1 MYDEYDDGSGGRSPI
16 RIIATVVGVLAI
28 LAAGWFL
35 VKPRIGGSDDDG
47 ANAAASTTS
56 AAAAAADAASTTAQ
70 SDDEDA
76 PTTTEADARES
87 TDAPSTTAGP
97 ETTAPSTTAAPTTVA
112 PTPTT
117 AAAPVAP
124 ADPGYPVLADG
135 SPAPIVAIFG
145 FDQITITGA
154 VPDQA
159 AVDRLTTLAIANSKF
174 DVPVANF
181 LTINPN
187 VPLTVPVRVVEL
199 TSTRFP
205 ENSAEILPEHALEL
219 DRIVSIM
226 QALPNISVVIVGHAD
241 ARGDELVNYAI
252 SDERARAVFNHLV
265 AGGISPSR
273 IASRAVGEED
283 LLTLNNDDAANE
295 LNRRTEVIFTGL
307 LVG

>member
-1 MYDEYDDGSGGRSPI
+1 
-16 RIIATVVGVLAI
+16 
-28 LAAGWFL
+28 L

-47 ANAAASTTS
+47 GNAAASTTS
-56 AAAAAADAASTTAQ
+56 VAEAAADAATTTTDEA
-70 SDDEDA
+70 DDA
-76 PTTTEADARES
+76 TATTEAEATES
-87 TDAPSTTAGP
+87 TDAATTTERP
-97 ETTAPSTTAAPTTVA
+97 ETTASSTTAAPTTTA
-112 PTPTT
+112 PPPTT
-117 AAAPVAP
+117 AAAAAAP

-145 FDQITITGA
+145 YDQITLTGA

-159 AVDRLTTLAIANSKF
+159 AVDKLAGLAIANSKF

-219 DRIVSIM
+219 DRIVAIM
-226 QALPNISVVIVGHAD
+226 HALPNISVVVVGHAD
-241 ARGDELVNYAI
+241 ARGDELRNFAI
-252 SDERARAVFNHLV
+252 SDERARAVFTYLV
-265 AGGISPSR
+265 GGGIAPSR

-307 LVG
+307 LTS

>member
-1 MYDEYDDGSGGRSPI
+1 MYDEYDEGSGGRSPI

-70 SDDEDA
+70 ADDEDA

-273 IASRAVGEED
+273 IASHAICRVASSSVSPSRAPWRW
-283 LLTLNNDDAANE
+283 
-295 LNRRTEVIFTGL
+295 RRRSCCSTR
-307 LVG
+307 

>member
-35 VKPRIGGSDDDG
+35 VKPRIGGSDDNG
-47 ANAAASTTS
+47 GNAAESTTS
-56 AAAAAADAASTTAQ
+56 VAEAAAEAATTTAEADDEDAATTTEAEASEST
-70 SDDEDA
+70 DA
-76 PTTTEADARES
+76 PTTTER
-87 TDAPSTTAGP
+87 P
-97 ETTAPSTTAAPTTVA
+97 ETTAPATTAAATTVA
-112 PTPTT
+112 PPTT

-145 FDQITITGA
+145 YDQITLTGA

-159 AVDRLTTLAIANSKF
+159 AVDRLAALAIANSKF

-226 QALPNISVVIVGHAD
+226 HALPNISVVVVGHAD
-241 ARGDELVNYAI
+241 ARGDELRNFAI
-252 SDERARAVFNHLV
+252 SDERARAVFTYLV
-265 AGGISPSR
+265 GGGIAPSR

-307 LVG
+307 LTG

>member
-35 VKPRIGGSDDDG
+35 VKPRIGGSDDNG
-47 ANAAASTTS
+47 GNAAESTTS
-56 AAAAAADAASTTAQ
+56 VAEAAAEAATTTAEADDEDAATTTEAEASEST
-70 SDDEDA
+70 DA
-76 PTTTEADARES
+76 PTTTERR
-87 TDAPSTTAGP
+87 
-97 ETTAPSTTAAPTTVA
+97 ETTAPATTAAATTVA
-112 PTPTT
+112 PPTT

-145 FDQITITGA
+145 YDQITLTGA

-159 AVDRLTTLAIANSKF
+159 AVDRLAALAIANSKF

-226 QALPNISVVIVGHAD
+226 HALPNISVVVVGHAD
-241 ARGDELVNYAI
+241 ARGDELRNFAI
-252 SDERARAVFNHLV
+252 SDERARAVFTYLV
-265 AGGISPSR
+265 GGGIAPSW

-307 LVG
+307 LTG

>member
-35 VKPRIGGSDDDG
+35 VKPRIGGNDDDG
-47 ANAAASTTS
+47 ANAADSTTS
-56 AAAAAADAASTTAQ
+56 VVEAAAADDATTTT
-70 SDDEDA
+70 SDDDDA
-76 PTTTEADARES
+76 ATTTEADASES
-87 TDAPSTTAGP
+87 TDAPGTTAGP
-97 ETTAPSTTAAPTTVA
+97 ETTAPGTTTTSTTAAPTPATTV
-112 PTPTT
+112 PP
-117 AAAPVAP
+117 APV
-124 ADPGYPVLADG
+124 DPGYPVLADG

-145 FDQITITGA
+145 FDQITLTGS

-174 DVPVANF
+174 PVPVANF
-181 LTINPN
+181 LTINPR
-187 VPLTVPVRVVEL
+187 VPRTVPVRVVEL

-205 ENSAEILPEHALEL
+205 ENSADILPEHALEL
-219 DRIVSIM
+219 DRVVSIM
-226 QALPNISVVIVGHAD
+226 QALPNISVVVVGHAD

-307 LVG
+307 LVE

>member
-35 VKPRIGGSDDDG
+35 VRPRIGGNDDNGG
-47 ANAAASTTS
+47 ANAAESTTS
-56 AAAAAADAASTTAQ
+56 VAEAVADDATTTT
-70 SDDEDA
+70 SDDEDEATTTDADASESTDA
-76 PTTTEADARES
+76 PTTTAR
-87 TDAPSTTAGP
+87 P
-97 ETTAPSTTAAPTTVA
+97 ETTAPSTSAAPTTAAPT
-112 PTPTT
+112 PTS
-117 AAAPVAP
+117 AAPVTPAAP
-124 ADPGYPVLADG
+124 EYPVLADG
-135 SPAPIVAIFG
+135 SPAPVVAIFG
-145 FDQITITGA
+145 YDQITITGA

-159 AVDRLTTLAIANSKF
+159 AVDRLAALAIANSKF
-174 DVPVANF
+174 AVPVANF

-187 VPLTVPVRVVEL
+187 VPRTVPVRVVEL

-219 DRIVSIM
+219 DRVVSIM
-226 QALPNISVVIVGHAD
+226 HALPHISVVVVGHAD
-241 ARGDELVNYAI
+241 ARGDELRNFAI

-307 LVG
+307 LVE

>member
-35 VKPRIGGSDDDG
+35 VKPRIGGSDDNG
-47 ANAAASTTS
+47 GNAAASSTS
-56 AAAAAADAASTTAQ
+56 VAEAAADAVTTTAEADGEDAATTTEADA
-70 SDDEDA
+70 SESADA
-76 PTTTEADARES
+76 PTTTER
-87 TDAPSTTAGP
+87 P
-97 ETTAPSTTAAPTTVA
+97 ETTAPATTAATTTVA

-117 AAAPVAP
+117 AAAPVVP

-145 FDQITITGA
+145 YDQITLTGA

-159 AVDRLTTLAIANSKF
+159 AVDRLAALAIANSKF

-219 DRIVSIM
+219 DRVVSIM
-226 QALPNISVVIVGHAD
+226 HALPNISVVIVGHAD
-241 ARGDELVNYAI
+241 ARGDELTNFAI
-252 SDERARAVFNHLV
+252 SDERARAVFNYLV
-265 AGGISPSR
+265 AGGITPSR

-307 LVG
+307 LAP